1 MVLEQGNAKT
11 GTSIGL
17 VISSGVPRAGIRTV
31 ENLIR
36 DADSAMYAA
45 KEAGR
50 ARYAWFSPEMRERPR
65 ERPTFVQAINRLL
78 NR

>member
-1 MVLEQGNAKT
+1 
-11 GTSIGL
+11 
-17 VISSGVPRAGIRTV
+17 
-31 ENLIR
+31 
-36 DADSAMYAA
+36 MYAA

-65 ERPTFVQAINRLL
+65 ERPTFAKAITRLL